1 MHRGHLLDWRKE
13 VDSAIWLM
21 PPLFY
26 KVWKYIL
33 KRANYKDTTLPLRQG
48 GTIDLKRG
56 QFLTTLRDIAD
67 GISWYERNRK
77 VVPNPNQIRRI
88 LKWME
93 EQEMIVIEK
102 INLTRS
108 SRAPNEKQGFRNN
121 PPTLI
126 TILNYS
132 HYQSP
137 KEKGCNRGSNSPV
150 TVVSQEKEL
159 KRIKNIS
166 CEKVEDLKG
175 LLISL
180 PEFCHLSQKTQKL
193 IISFLDKAR
202 TSNKTKIIS
211 SRRVQTIL
219 NDLVAICGET
229 SPQFLNT
236 ALEITIQK
244 AEAGQFTFNKQ
255 NVTGYLRAIAR
266 NQFRQAQETRDSRY
280 EPQETDTE
288 ALYR

>member
-21 PPLFY
+21 PPLYY

-48 GTIDLKRG
+48 GKIDLKRG

-93 EQEMIVIEK
+93 KQEMIVIEK
-102 INLTRS
+102 INLTSS
-108 SRAPNEKQGFRNN
+108 SRAPNEKQGFCNN

-166 CEKVEDLKG
+166 CGKFEDLNG

-180 PEFCHLSQKTQKL
+180 PEFCDLPKNSQRL
-193 IISFLDKAR
+193 ITSFLDKAR
-202 TSNKTKIIS
+202 QSNKTQRIASK
-211 SRRVQTIL
+211 RVQGALT
-219 NDLVAICGET
+219 DLIAISGET
-229 SPQFLNT
+229 SFDCLNR
-236 ALEITIQK
+236 ALEITLEK
-244 AEAGQFTFNKQ
+244 ARAGQFTFSKQ
-255 NVTGYLRAIAR
+255 NITGYVKAIAK
-266 NQFRQAQETRDSRY
+266 NQFQQTQEARDSRY